1 MADLLVNGII
11 LGSIITLGAI
21 GVTLI
26 ADILNFF
33 NFAHGDMFS
42 FGAYLALAFIGILPN
57 WGTFPGLTFGPGMI
71 IAAILAMGI
80 TSLIALFFDRVLF
93 KPLRERGSSSLFLA
107 LSALGVAFIL
117 RSIIR
122 LVWGPQVQYYSRTL
136 QLARKFPFGITVKND
151 EFFIVGA
158 AFFLVLVVYL
168 FLKNTKMGKAMR
180 ASSDNKTLARITG
193 IETEKVVIWTWIIAV
208 SLTAAAGILYGIEV
222 QLRPIMGWNILIP
235 IFVAVIV
242 GGVGDLWGAMVGGMI
257 IGISQ
262 ELLTGVLQ
270 NLFNFLDM
278 DVLMTAY
285 KPAVAFVLMVVVVLF
300 RPQGIFGKGD

>member
-42 FGAYLALAFIGILPN
+42 FGAYLALSFLGLFPD
-57 WGTFPGLTFGPGMI
+57 WGTFPSLTFGPGMI
-71 IAAILAMGI
+71 LAAILAMAV
-80 TSLIALFFDRVLF
+80 TAALALLF
-93 KPLRERGSSSLFLA
+93 ERILFNPLRQRGSSPLFLA

-122 LVWGPQVQYYSRTL
+122 LVWGPQVQYYSRAL
-136 QLARKFPFGITVKND
+136 QEAIHFPLGITVKPD

-158 AFFLVLVVYL
+158 ALVLVLTVYL
-168 FLKNTKMGKAMR
+168 FLTKTKMGKAMR
-180 ASSDNKTLARITG
+180 ASSDNETLARITG
-193 IETEKVVIWTWIIAV
+193 IETSKVVTWTWIIAV

-262 ELLTGVLQ
+262 EMLTGVLQ
-270 NLFNFLDM
+270 NVFDQVGL

-285 KPAVAFVLMVVVVLF
+285 KPAVAFVLMIIVLLI
-300 RPQGIFGKGD
+300 RPQGIFGKGE

>member
-1 MADLLVNGII
+1 MADLFVNGII

-42 FGAYLALAFIGILPN
+42 FGAYMTLFFLGIFPN
-57 WGTFPGLTFGPGMI
+57 WGTFPGLTFGPAMI
-71 IAAILAMGI
+71 VAALLAMGI
-80 TSLIALFFDRVLF
+80 TAAFALFFDRILF
-93 KPLRERGSSSLFLA
+93 KPLRERGASSLFLA
-107 LSALGVAFIL
+107 LSALGVAFIF

-122 LVWGPQVQYYSRTL
+122 LVWGPQVQYYSRAL
-136 QLARKFPFGITVKND
+136 QMAKRFPMGITIKPD

-168 FLKNTKMGKAMR
+168 FLKRTKMGKAMR
-180 ASSDNKTLARITG
+180 AASDNETLARVTG
-193 IETEKVVIWTWIIAV
+193 IDTEKVVIWTWIIAV

-242 GGVGDLWGAMVGGMI
+242 GGVGNLWGALVGGMI
-257 IGISQ
+257 IGVAQ

-270 NLFNFLDM
+270 NMFNAM
-278 DVLMTAY
+278 NVDVLMSAY
-285 KPAVAFVLMVVVVLF
+285 KPAVAFVLMIIVLLV
-300 RPQGIFGKGD
+300 RPEGIFGTGE